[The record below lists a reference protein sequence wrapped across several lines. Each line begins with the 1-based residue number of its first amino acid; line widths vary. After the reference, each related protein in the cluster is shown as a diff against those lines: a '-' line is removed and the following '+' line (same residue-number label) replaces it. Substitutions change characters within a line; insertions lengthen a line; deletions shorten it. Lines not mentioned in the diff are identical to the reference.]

1 VFGTSY
7 LYIAEPAFT
16 TTIADTDADDVAIM
30 SIESE
35 GNFNKAMANML
46 RGPAGVV
53 SLRNNKD
60 SFNEVEEASLAQCKK
75 DGSTCSNSL
84 VCCEY
89 KSLLL

>member
-1 VFGTSY
+1 MFGTSY

-35 GNFNKAMANML
+35 GNFNKAMAMGNML
-46 RGPAGVV
+46 RGVAGVV

-60 SFNEVEEASLAQCKK
+60 SFNEVEDLLAQCM
-75 DGSTCSNSL
+75 GFPNFCSVDSA
-84 VCCEY
+84 EQP
-89 KSLLL
+89 K